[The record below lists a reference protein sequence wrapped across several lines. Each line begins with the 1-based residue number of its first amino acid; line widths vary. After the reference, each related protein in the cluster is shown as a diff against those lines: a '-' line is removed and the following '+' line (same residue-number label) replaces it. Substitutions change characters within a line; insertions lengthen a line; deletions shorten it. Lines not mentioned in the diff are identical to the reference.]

1 MPEDR
6 ERSPLRAGS
15 FDLVFIEP
23 VWTQPLNEALEEP
36 QGKHGPRRLFL
47 CLSGRG
53 TLELNGKAYGIERGS
68 VFLADPTTKVIW
80 RDFIRQDTQL
90 LCLPFYMQQIGEN
103 RENPRAALLMQF
115 YESSAD
121 TVGCAPALCDYSD
134 FLKRRMVSDLRLGFD
149 SILLGFL
156 LDAAAALSNE
166 SDSTSD
172 ADRIFTYVRSHARQ
186 KLSVAD
192 LARFLLMSDRA
203 LFYFFKKHFNT
214 SPNEFINRVRM
225 DAAAEYLA
233 NGLSV
238 REVSEIFHFSE
249 VTSFCRMYKKYFGM
263 TPSEHRKIVEDGM
276 SSTTRFLPQESDV

>member
-1 MPEDR
+1 MPEEQ

-15 FDLVFIEP
+15 FDIIFNEP
-23 VWTQPLNEALEEP
+23 IWTQPLNEALEEP
-36 QGKHGPRRLFL
+36 QGKRGPRRLFL

-53 TLELNGKAYGIERGS
+53 TLELNGKTYGMERGS
-68 VFLADPTTKVIW
+68 VFLADSTTRVIW
-80 RDFIRQDTQL
+80 RDFVRQDTQL
-90 LCLPFYMQQIGEN
+90 LCLPFYMQPIEEKL
-103 RENPRAALLMQF
+103 ENPRAALLLQF
-115 YESSAD
+115 YESAAD
-121 TVGCAPALCDYSD
+121 TVGCAPSLCDYSD

-156 LDAAAALSNE
+156 LDAAVALSNG

-203 LFYFFKKHFNT
+203 LFYFFKKHFGT
-214 SPNEFINRVRM
+214 SPNDFINRVRM

-263 TPSEHRKIVEDGM
+263 TPSEHRKIVEDNT
-276 SSTTRFLPQESDV
+276 SSTPRFLEESSQE